1 MIRYLKG
8 MRMKKIFKLFMCLVM
23 IISVFITS
31 GCKKDSM
38 EGITI
43 YSTVYPIEYITET
56 LYGDYSDVY
65 SIYPNEVI
73 ELTDKLIA
81 DYSNSNL
88 FVYNGLSNEKDYAV
102 KMLNKNKNLRIVDAT
117 MGMEVLYSDPELWLN
132 PSNFLMLCLNIRN
145 GMKEYI
151 TNSFLRKEIDSNY
164 DKLKLEISEL
174 DAEIKLL
181 IENADSKTILVSNNV
196 FKFFEKY
203 GLGVISVFNDENLT
217 DKTISLVKDA
227 INDEEV
233 KHIIMFEN
241 DTLTDE
247 VEKIISDN
255 NIEKIYFD
263 SLTTLS
269 SENQTSGKDYLSVM
283 NSNLEI
289 LKKELY
295 KSE

>member
-117 MGMEVLYSDPELWLN
+117 LGMEVLYSDPELWLN

-203 GLGVISVFNDENLT
+203 GLEVISVFNDENLT

-227 INDEEV
+227 INDKKV
-233 KHIIMFEN
+233 KHIVMFEN

>member
-1 MIRYLKG
+1 
-8 MRMKKIFKLFMCLVM
+8 MKKIFKLFMCLVM

-203 GLGVISVFNDENLT
+203 GLEVISVFNDENLT

-227 INDEEV
+227 INDKKV

>member
-1 MIRYLKG
+1 
-8 MRMKKIFKLFMCLVM
+8 M

-203 GLGVISVFNDENLT
+203 GLEVISVFNDENLT

-227 INDEEV
+227 INDEKV

-283 NSNLEI
+283 NSNLEV

>member
-203 GLGVISVFNDENLT
+203 GLEVISVFNDENLT

-227 INDEEV
+227 INDKKV
-233 KHIIMFEN
+233 KHIVMFEN

>member
-203 GLGVISVFNDENLT
+203 GLEVISVFNDENLT

-227 INDEEV
+227 INDKKV

>member
-203 GLGVISVFNDENLT
+203 GLEVISVFNDENLT

-227 INDEEV
+227 INDEKV

-283 NSNLEI
+283 NSNLE
-289 LKKELY
+289 K
-295 KSE
+295 

>member
-203 GLGVISVFNDENLT
+203 GLEVISVFNDENLT

-227 INDEEV
+227 INDEKV

-263 SLTTLS
+263 SLTILS

>member
-151 TNSFLRKEIDSNY
+151 TNSFLRKDIDSNY

-203 GLGVISVFNDENLT
+203 GLEVISVFNDENLT

-227 INDEEV
+227 INDEKV

>member
-1 MIRYLKG
+1 
-8 MRMKKIFKLFMCLVM
+8 MCLVM

-117 MGMEVLYSDPELWLN
+117 LGMEVLYSDTELWLN

-203 GLGVISVFNDENLT
+203 GLEVISVFNDENLT

-227 INDEEV
+227 INDEKV

>member
-1 MIRYLKG
+1 
-8 MRMKKIFKLFMCLVM
+8 MCLVM

-203 GLGVISVFNDENLT
+203 GLEVISVFNDENLT

-227 INDEEV
+227 INDKKV
-233 KHIIMFEN
+233 KHIVMFEN

>member
-1 MIRYLKG
+1 
-8 MRMKKIFKLFMCLVM
+8 MCLVM
-23 IISVFITS
+23 IICVFITS

-203 GLGVISVFNDENLT
+203 GLEVISVFNDENLT

-227 INDEEV
+227 INDEKV

>member
-203 GLGVISVFNDENLT
+203 GLEVISVFNDENLT

-227 INDEEV
+227 INDEKV

-269 SENQTSGKDYLSVM
+269 SENQTSEKDYLSVM

>member
-1 MIRYLKG
+1 
-8 MRMKKIFKLFMCLVM
+8 MCLVM

-151 TNSFLRKEIDSNY
+151 TNSFLRKKIDSNY

-196 FKFFEKY
+196 FKFFEK
-203 GLGVISVFNDENLT
+203 
-217 DKTISLVKDA
+217 
-227 INDEEV
+227 
-233 KHIIMFEN
+233 
-241 DTLTDE
+241 
-247 VEKIISDN
+247 
-255 NIEKIYFD
+255 
-263 SLTTLS
+263 
-269 SENQTSGKDYLSVM
+269 
-283 NSNLEI
+283 
-289 LKKELY
+289 
-295 KSE
+295 

>member
-1 MIRYLKG
+1 
-8 MRMKKIFKLFMCLVM
+8 MCLVM

-203 GLGVISVFNDENLT
+203 GLEVISVFNDENLT

-227 INDEEV
+227 INDEKV

-247 VEKIISDN
+247 VEKIINDN